1 MMKHILIPVDF
12 SEQSWQAALC
22 ALNLYKNAGVR
33 FYLFFSEEHDYCKGD
48 SDVIT
53 QAPLVR
59 LSSWVKKLELKK
71 ASGQVL
77 IPLKWEGE
85 FIADVRSAVSEN
97 QIDLIVMSTRYPNIF
112 CEELSDSHVRHIIAR
127 VKCPVLIVPRD
138 FSCFTPQQ
146 VVLLTDY
153 NFKHRTEATN
163 HIKEFVNRTRAHL
176 NVLQLSKKGNALT
189 TAQQANK
196 SILKGA
202 LDSIQHSFHFV
213 IQKTMDEALQFFI
226 DVQQV
231 DMVILFA
238 KNINLSENIL
248 FSPSLHTEMD
258 YHKNIPF
265 LIVHE

>member
-22 ALNLYKNAGVR
+22 ALNLYQNAGVH
-33 FYLFFSEEHDYCKGD
+33 FYLFYSEEHNYCTDD
-48 SDVIT
+48 SDIINKT
-53 QAPLVR
+53 PLVR
-59 LSSWVKKLELKK
+59 LSSWVKKLEKK
-71 ASGQVL
+71 ITSGQAIL
-77 IPLKWEGE
+77 PLKWEGK
-85 FIADVRSAVSEN
+85 FIAGVRSAVSEN
-97 QIDLIVMSTRYPNIF
+97 KIDIIIMSTRYPNIF

-138 FSCFTPQQ
+138 FSCITPKQ

-153 NFKHRTEATN
+153 NFKHRAEATN
-163 HIKEFVNRTRAHL
+163 RITEFVNRTRAHL

-189 TAQQANK
+189 TTQQVNK

-226 DVQQV
+226 NVQQV
-231 DMVILFA
+231 DMVIYLQ
-238 KNINLSENIL
+238 KI
-248 FSPSLHTEMD
+248 
-258 YHKNIPF
+258 
-265 LIVHE
+265 

>member
-12 SEQSWQAALC
+12 SEQSWRAALC
-22 ALNLYKNAGVR
+22 AINLYKNAGIH
-33 FYLFFSEEHDYCKGD
+33 FYLFFSEEHDHCIDDGD
-48 SDVIT
+48 VLT
-53 QAPLVR
+53 QTPLVR
-59 LSSWVKKLELKK
+59 LLSWIKKLEKK
-71 ASGQVL
+71 IASGQTML
-77 IPLKWEGE
+77 PLKWEGE
-85 FIADVRSAVSEN
+85 FIAGVRSSVSEN

-112 CEELSDSHVRHIIAR
+112 CEELSDSYVRHIIAR

-138 FSCFTPQQ
+138 FNCITPQQ

-163 HIKEFVNRTRAHL
+163 RITEFVNRTRAHL

-248 FSPSLHTEMD
+248 FSPSLQTEKD